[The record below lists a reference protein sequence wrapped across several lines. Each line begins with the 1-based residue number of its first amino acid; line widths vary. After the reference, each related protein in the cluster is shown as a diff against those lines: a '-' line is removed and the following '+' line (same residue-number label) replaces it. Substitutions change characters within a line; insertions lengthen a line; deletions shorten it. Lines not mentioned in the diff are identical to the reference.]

1 MAAGSSVSRSAAWAL
16 AGAALLTLW
25 GPTRGCRAWEPLSA
39 ASLFAETVQPPNPN
53 DLTQGTWELN
63 VQKTKLC
70 PASDGKPRMAR
81 PGGRIIQDVG
91 FGMIAVQW
99 IDTNDKGERYGAEY
113 PSYVYRYDGD
123 KYPAG
128 KYYNR
133 PSSEGIAWK
142 LVNPNRVEFEHWST
156 DGKITSNYVR
166 TVSADGQEMIQT
178 MRAPGQTCVESQ
190 VFDRKPD
197 VARGRQ

>member
-1 MAAGSSVSRSAAWAL
+1 MAARSISCSAAWAV
-16 AGAALLTLW
+16 AGAALL
-25 GPTRGCRAWEPLSA
+25 ALSN
-39 ASLFAETVQPPNPN
+39 ASLLGQPARPPNPQ

-63 VQKTKLC
+63 LQKTKLC
-70 PASDGKPRMAR
+70 PGTDGKVPTPR
-81 PGGRIIQDVG
+81 PGGRVIEDVG

-99 IDTNDKGERYGAEY
+99 IDTNDRGERYGAGY

-133 PSSEGIAWK
+133 PSSEGITWK

-156 DGKITSNYVR
+156 DGKIASRYVR
-166 TVSADGQEMIQT
+166 TVALDGQEMIQT
-178 MRAPGQTCVESQ
+178 MTAPGRTCVESQ

-197 VARGRQ
+197 VARRQSPQ